1 MEGKQMMFLKIET
14 MEGKTE
20 YLNAEKII
28 SINQEGKYVKILMG
42 AGLFW
47 RVKPGSPS
55 FVHHEMVLLHV
66 SKEN

>member
-1 MEGKQMMFLKIET
+1 MMFLKVET
-14 MEGKTE
+14 LEGKTE
-20 YLNAEKII
+20 YLNAEKIV
-28 SINQEGKYVKILMG
+28 SINQEGKHVKILMG

-47 RVKPGSPS
+47 RVKPGSLS